1 METMVLQRD
10 WFVVMPTQ
18 SSLGKQGF
26 NLPKSFA
33 DVYMPQK
40 NNNNK
45 KIFLVLLKSRKF
57 CHQPTELISIV
68 A

>member
-1 METMVLQRD
+1 
-10 WFVVMPTQ
+10 MPTQ

>member
-1 METMVLQRD
+1 
-10 WFVVMPTQ
+10 MPTQ

-33 DVYMPQK
+33 DVYISKCHKK

>member
-18 SSLGKQGF
+18 SSLGKQGL

-33 DVYMPQK
+33 DVYKQMTHTQK
-40 NNNNK
+40 
-45 KIFLVLLKSRKF
+45 KSSEF
-57 CHQPTELISIV
+57 F
-68 A
+68 